1 MPISRCVGKTTMG
14 HSHNGTLLGLK
25 KEKVLGEKT
34 QNMFA
39 TAWMGLKNIMLS
51 EISQSEKHKYH
62 TISLM

>member
-1 MPISRCVGKTTMG
+1 ME
-14 HSHNGTLLGLK
+14 HYWALK